1 MITSS
6 KRALP
11 LAESRVLS
19 EYRCTDDVKRAL
31 SLFSLLEKLGDY
43 HIKQID
49 SSFQC
54 VCILI
59 DVQMTPQHVHEQ
71 QSRTSTT
78 FRAVLLFV
86 LDTFVT
92 SSCASIT
99 IKQTHE
105 KMESIC

>member
-31 SLFSLLEKLGDY
+31 SSFSLLEKLGDY

-49 SSFQC
+49 SIFPVRLYSNRYTD
-54 VCILI
+54 
-59 DVQMTPQHVHEQ
+59 DVKT
-71 QSRTSTT
+71 
-78 FRAVLLFV
+78 
-86 LDTFVT
+86 
-92 SSCASIT
+92 
-99 IKQTHE
+99 
-105 KMESIC
+105 

>member
-31 SLFSLLEKLGDY
+31 SSFSLLEKLGDY

-49 SSFQC
+49 SIFPC
-54 VCILI
+54 VCTLI
-59 DVQMTPQHVHEQ
+59 DTQMTSKRDKNNSYALDYV
-71 QSRTSTT
+71 SC
-78 FRAVLLFV
+78 VLFCFLLRFDV
-86 LDTFVT
+86 ICV
-92 SSCASIT
+92 SIRV
-99 IKQTHE
+99 QTHG

>member
-31 SLFSLLEKLGDY
+31 SSFSLLEKLGDY

-49 SSFQC
+49 SIFPC
-54 VCILI
+54 VCTLI
-59 DVQMTPQHVHEQ
+59 DTQMTSKRDKNNSYTH
-71 QSRTSTT
+71 STT
-78 FRAVLLFV
+78 SRAYFFV
-86 LDTFVT
+86 FVT
-92 SSCASIT
+92 F
-99 IKQTHE
+99 
-105 KMESIC
+105 